1 MINVVGAAS
10 EETFRGNRGAEV
22 FFVIFMLVM
31 VIFLSTILIV
41 FVTEAYNKIRNEQS
55 TVVFWSSRLQFVA
68 EVDSIASF
76 RWKEKIRSCLK
87 GSNHISYVKLE
98 DNQYRGT
105 VLITKQEKK
114 LAEWWDFLKEQAF
127 DEQQQPSFSMSFFIV
142 SSVKCFLIIA
152 VIPMWLLIGL
162 FTMGWFWPPQV
173 REFLLVQQSQ
183 RLNSLWVRSVEAV
196 EVYHEIQKFEE
207 EVKAKIE
214 EKEMAASEL
223 NEEFMKEV
231 IRIKE
236 NVAGLLDLSA
246 IRRELQKTQ

>member
-1 MINVVGAAS
+1 MESELYPFCKPEGYLALVRVFTMMLGAAS

-76 RWKEKIRSCLK
+76 RWKEKIRSCLR

-142 SSVKCFLIIA
+142 SSVKFFLIIA

-183 RLNSLWVRSVEAV
+183 RINSLWVRSGEAV
-196 EVYHEIQKFEE
+196 EVHHEIQKFEE

-231 IRIKE
+231 IRIK
-236 NVAGLLDLSA
+236 
-246 IRRELQKTQ
+246 